1 MVTFDTSTK
10 WQMRTQRHTQ
20 KFKFPISDESADDQ
34 SNGSQSLSSISSDFS
49 DVTPMTQMQM
59 NTGGSGDVTDSSD
72 KEVDKF
78 RQLLPKSD
86 YALLMRECRKEYQKQ
101 KPLRQQIKMLL
112 KKTFANRQKE
122 IEKMEAEGVPML
134 SSIILDWSCFK
145 QGEYVSIN
153 MN

>member
-1 MVTFDTSTK
+1 
-10 WQMRTQRHTQ
+10 MRTQRHTQ

-49 DVTPMTQMQM
+49 DVTPMTQMLM
-59 NTGGSGDVTDSSD
+59 NTGGSRDVMDSSD

-112 KKTFANRQKE
+112 KKMFANR
-122 IEKMEAEGVPML
+122 
-134 SSIILDWSCFK
+134 
-145 QGEYVSIN
+145 
-153 MN
+153 